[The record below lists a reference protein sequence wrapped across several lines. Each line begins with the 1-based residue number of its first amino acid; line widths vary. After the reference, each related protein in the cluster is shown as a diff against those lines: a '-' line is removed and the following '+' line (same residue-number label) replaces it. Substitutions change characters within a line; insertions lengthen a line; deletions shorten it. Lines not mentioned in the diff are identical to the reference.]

1 MPPHAPLDR
10 DAAHHG
16 ATPPSPPSKRASNA
30 TRPLLLGLAVASA
43 IWLLAPRAEAACDP
57 DTPPLADGGSV
68 TCSSTDGTG
77 FDASANTNVTIT
89 TSGTTVLDDSGAEDA
104 AIVVGDDNTITLGAD
119 STLNVTDAV
128 GLLGGDDN
136 DVDLDGTINVTA
148 DDGVGV
154 RMGSNTDPSSPSA
167 IEIQNT
173 GDITVTGTNGVAIDV
188 VDNYDV
194 TNEVGGTITIGAGA
208 TGGVALRGVD
218 DNILWNS
225 GTIVLDADDAR
236 AIQLRNNTGLPLP
249 NGAINDGTVIV
260 NGANGIVIEVGDDV
274 GTLLD
279 GTVDLNGTNGRG
291 LSIGDRTD
299 PAAQA
304 NHTNNGTTNV
314 AGEGS
319 IGIEAGDGWFSGS
332 GASIQSDVRNAG
344 TIDVSGANAYGI
356 RVGDDA
362 NTSGN
367 HNSFVTNFSG
377 ATIDVTGTDSVGVS
391 LGGNDVL
398 TSSDASLDDV
408 ASFLNA
414 GTITGDQDAGPL
426 VEFRDAFGTFENRI
440 LNLATGV
447 LAADMTHAGTPNR
460 GIAIQGTDGIE
471 RITNFGSIT
480 GDLLLAGGN
489 DFFEHRTSGS
499 FMGTVQFG
507 DGDDTA
513 RLIATDMLLNAFD
526 LSAFVDVETIE
537 IDGLASTDPGFDLTG
552 TDTFEGLLSV
562 LENGA
567 LTTAGGLTIGGDL
580 LNAGQV
586 NAGLTFTGTN
596 TILENN
602 DVVDGAVTFTTDGGR
617 ILNRGSIT
625 GDITFANGNNIY
637 AHGPTASLGGTVFG
651 GTTGIDTAQ
660 LADSGGIL
668 RVFDLSVLDGF
679 EFLTVFGD
687 DDLQPGWDL
696 RNTAGFDGDINVTAG
711 ASLDH
716 AAPLQLGGD
725 LTNSGRIAGDLV
737 TGSIDTTVTN
747 TGVIDGAL
755 TFGIG
760 NDLLDHSGEITG
772 AVDLG
777 DGDDEVRFR
786 RDAILGAGVD
796 GGLGEDIFEL
806 GDTGGSEREFDLAT
820 LTSFET
826 LRVTGANAAQTGW
839 ELLNGLA
846 LPGLLDIEAGGAL
859 DADATT
865 PVALDRA
872 GDVRNAGRIG
882 TDLAFGNAGHTLTN
896 LAGGSVEGVVT
907 FGGGADTVDN
917 AGTILANVELGGG
930 DDVYRQS
937 ALGSVDFAATI
948 NGQGGSNDT
957 VVLAFDDT
965 TEGTF
970 DLGRI
975 TGFERVQLEGGAP
988 VMGMNASAGW
998 RLTNGAGYGGG
1009 VEVLAGAR
1017 LTATSPV
1024 NPVNLGGDLTFA
1036 DGSAV
1041 DLRVDGITTPLV
1053 VAGTVSLDGEAD
1065 IEADT
1070 GLGVGTYTVI
1080 DAATRVG
1087 SFDAITLPDAS
1098 GLISFSTL
1106 ETATGLDLILSSAT
1120 SFGDPNIAF
1129 GANNQAIGRYLTAI
1143 NGDAGTSTELQT
1155 ALNELARTDGNLDN
1169 VLSALSP
1176 ESYDAQSAVVMEG
1189 GRRVARILMERPR
1202 ECTPGAMDPWQ
1213 GTSQPVTCHA
1223 RRWAPWISGVGSYRS
1238 RDGFSGHPEY
1248 DALLGGIVVG
1258 VDAPSIAGFDFTLA
1272 VSSQHGKVDFEQF
1285 GDADLTM
1292 AEISGHAAWSH
1303 GPLRVQGVASWA
1315 HTRHES
1321 QRAIVFSE
1329 GTGANAIARSLT
1341 ATEDFDSSRFLLAAE
1356 VGARFDV
1363 GPIQIE
1369 PIAAIDWIR
1378 MEVDGLT
1385 ESGAGVYDARIG
1397 SRDDDVF
1404 TTRAGLRLGTVYEYR
1419 RYLHSALE
1427 WATGVWRPTL
1437 DLRWRQTITGNE
1449 RDVSAS
1455 LVQAPTTVAPFTV
1468 GAKED
1473 AGGFEVGAGL
1483 SFAPK
1488 YANRLQLQLRY
1499 DLYRASHTLDHDLTA
1514 RLRIGF

>member
-1 MPPHAPLDR
+1 MTPQSPLDR
-10 DAAHHG
+10 DG
-16 ATPPSPPSKRASNA
+16 APRPTSTSTRASNA
-30 TRPLLLGLAVASA
+30 ARPLLLGLAVASA
-43 IWLLAPRAEAACDP
+43 FWLLAPRAEAACAP

-68 TCSSTDGTG
+68 TCTGTDETG
-77 FDASANTNVTIT
+77 FDASTNTNVTIT
-89 TSGTTVLDDSGAEDA
+89 TSGVTVLDDSGAEDA
-104 AIVVGDDNTITLGAD
+104 AIVVGTDNTIVLGSDATL
-119 STLNVTDAV
+119 SVTDGV
-128 GLLGGDDN
+128 GILGGDDN
-136 DVDLDGTINVTA
+136 DVDLGGTIAVTA
-148 DDGVGV
+148 DGGVGV

-173 GDITVTGTNGVAIDV
+173 GDLTVTGVNGVGIDV

-194 TNEVGGTITIGAGA
+194 TNEIGGTITIGASA
-208 TGGVALRGVD
+208 SGGVALRGVD

-249 NGAINDGTVIV
+249 NGAITDGTVSV

-314 AGEGS
+314 AGDGS
-319 IGIEAGDGWFSGS
+319 IGIQAGDGWNSGS

-344 TIDVSGANAYGI
+344 TINVSGANATGI

-367 HNSFVTNFSG
+367 NNSFVSNFSG

-398 TSSDASLDDV
+398 TPSDAGLEDV

-414 GTITGDQDAGPL
+414 GTITGDEDAGPL
-426 VEFRDAFGTFENRI
+426 VEFRNAFDAFENRI
-440 LNLATGV
+440 LNLSTGV
-447 LAADMTHAGTPNR
+447 LAADGTNAGTANR

-471 RITNFGSIT
+471 RVTNFGAIT
-480 GDLLLAGGN
+480 GDLFLAGGN

-499 FMGTVQFG
+499 FLGTVEFG
-507 DGDDTA
+507 AGDDTA
-513 RLIATDMLLNAFD
+513 RLIAEDMLLNAFD
-526 LSAFVDVETIE
+526 VEAFADVETIE

-552 TDTFEGLLSV
+552 TDGFTGLLNV

-567 LTTAGGLTIGGDL
+567 LATAGGLTIGGNL
-580 LNAGQV
+580 RNAGRV
-586 NAGLTFTGTN
+586 NADLTFSGAN
-596 TILENN
+596 AILENE
-602 DVVDGAVTFTTDGGR
+602 DLVDGTVTFTTDGGG

-625 GDITFANGNNIY
+625 GDITFANGDNIY

-651 GTTGIDTAQ
+651 GTTGTNTAQ
-660 LADSGGIL
+660 LADSEGII
-668 RVFDLSVLDGF
+668 RVFDLDALDGF
-679 EFLTVFGD
+679 EFLQVFGD

-696 RNTAGFDGDINVTAG
+696 RNTAGFDGNIDVRAG

-725 LTNSGRIAGDLV
+725 LTNSGRIRGDLV
-737 TGSIDTTVTN
+737 TGSIDTTITN
-747 TGVIDGAL
+747 TGVIDGAV

-760 NDLLDHSGEITG
+760 NDILAHSGEITG
-772 AVDLG
+772 PVDLG
-777 DGDDEVRFR
+777 DGDDEVRFG
-786 RDAILGAGVD
+786 RDAILGARAD
-796 GGLGEDIFEL
+796 GGLGDDVFEL
-806 GDTGGSEREFDLAT
+806 GDTGNSEREFDLAT
-820 LTSFET
+820 LSGFET
-826 LRVTGANAAQTGW
+826 IRVTGADPANTGW

-846 LPGLLDIEAGGAL
+846 FSGLLDIEAGGAL

-865 PVALDRA
+865 PVALDRT

-882 TDLAFGNAGHTLTN
+882 TELAFGSAGHTLTN

-907 FGGGADTVDN
+907 FGSGADTLDN
-917 AGTILANVELGGG
+917 DGAILADVILGGG
-930 DDVYRQS
+930 DDVYRQGV
-937 ALGSVDFAATI
+937 LGSVDFGATI
-948 NGQGGSNDT
+948 DGGSGTNDT
-957 VVLAFDDT
+957 AVLAFDDT
-965 TEGTF
+965 TAGTF

-1017 LTATSPV
+1017 LAATSPV
-1024 NPVNLGGDLTFA
+1024 NPVSLGGDLTFS

-1041 DLRVDGITTPLV
+1041 DLRVDGLTTPLV
-1053 VAGTVSLDGEAD
+1053 VAGTVSLDGEAAID
-1065 IEADT
+1065 VDP

-1080 DAATRVG
+1080 DAGTRVG
-1087 SFDAITLPDAS
+1087 SFDTISLPGAS

-1106 ETATGLDLILSSAT
+1106 ETATGLDLILASAT
-1120 SFGDPNIAF
+1120 SFGDPSIAF
-1129 GANNQAIGRYLTAI
+1129 GANNQAIGSYLTAI
-1143 NGDAGTSTELQT
+1143 NGDAGTSPALQS
-1155 ALNELARTDGNLDN
+1155 ALNGLARTDGSVDN
-1169 VLSALSP
+1169 VLSAISP

-1202 ECTPGAMDPWQ
+1202 DCTKGEMEPWQ
-1213 GTSQPVTCHA
+1213 GSPRPIDCHA
-1223 RRWAPWISGVGSYRS
+1223 RRWAPWVSGVGSYRS
-1238 RDGFSGHPEY
+1238 RDGFAGHPEY

-1258 VDAPSIAGFDFTLA
+1258 LDAPSVAGFDFTFA
-1272 VSSQHGKVDFEQF
+1272 VSSQYGKVDFERF
-1285 GDADLTM
+1285 GDADLAMT
-1292 AEISGHAAWSH
+1292 EVSGHVAWNH
-1303 GPLRVQGVASWA
+1303 GPLRAQGVASWA

-1321 QRAIVFSE
+1321 KRAIAFSE
-1329 GTGANAIARSLT
+1329 GTGAT
-1341 ATEDFDSSRFLLAAE
+1341 AVVEALSAQEDFDSSRFLVAAE

-1363 GPIQIE
+1363 GPVQIE
-1369 PIAAIDWIR
+1369 PIAAFDWIR

-1385 ESGAGVYDARIG
+1385 ESGAGVYDARIA

-1404 TTRAGLRLGTVYEYR
+1404 TTRTGVRLGAVYEYR
-1419 RYLHSALE
+1419 RYLHRYLE
-1427 WATGVWRPTL
+1427 WATGVWRPSL
-1437 DLRWRQTITGNE
+1437 DLRWRQTISGNE
-1449 RDVSAS
+1449 RDVRAS
-1455 LVQAPTTVAPFTV
+1455 LVQAPNSVAPFSV
-1468 GAKED
+1468 QAKED
-1473 AGGFEVGAGL
+1473 AGGFELGAGL
-1483 SFAPK
+1483 TFAPK
-1488 YANRLQLQLRY
+1488 HANRLEIQIGY

-1514 RLRIGF
+1514 RIRIGF

>member
-1 MPPHAPLDR
+1 MTPQPLLDR
-10 DAAHHG
+10 DATTRG
-16 ATPPSPPSKRASNA
+16 AARPSPPSTRASNA
-30 TRPLLLGLAVASA
+30 ARPLLLGLAVASA
-43 IWLLAPRAEAACDP
+43 FWLFAPRAEAACDP

-68 TCSSTDGTG
+68 TCTGTDETG
-77 FDASANTNVTIT
+77 FDAASNTNVTIT
-89 TSGTTVLDDSGAEDA
+89 TSGTTVLDDTGAEDA
-104 AIVVGDDNTITLGAD
+104 AIVVGDGNTITLGAD
-119 STLNVTDAV
+119 STLNVTDGA

-136 DVDLDGTINVTA
+136 DVDLGGTINVTA

-173 GDITVTGTNGVAIDV
+173 GDITVTGTNGIAIDV

-194 TNEVGGTITIGAGA
+194 TNEAGGTITIGAGA

-249 NGAINDGTVIV
+249 NGAINDGTVTV

-304 NHTNNGTTNV
+304 NHTNAGTTNV
-314 AGEGS
+314 AGDGS
-319 IGIEAGDGWFSGS
+319 IGIEAGDGWYSGS

-344 TIDVSGANAYGI
+344 TIDVSGADAFGI

-362 NTSGN
+362 NTNGN

-408 ASFLNA
+408 ASFVNA
-414 GTITGDQDAGPL
+414 GTIAGDEDAGPL
-426 VEFRDAFGTFENRI
+426 VEFRNAFGAFENRI
-440 LNLATGV
+440 LNLSTGV
-447 LAADMTHAGTPNR
+447 LSADRTNAGTPDR

-471 RITNFGSIT
+471 RITNFGAIT
-480 GDLLLAGGN
+480 GDLFLAGGN

-499 FMGTVQFG
+499 FLGTVEFG
-507 DGDDTA
+507 AGTDTA
-513 RLIATDMLLNAFD
+513 RLVATDMLLNAFE

-552 TDTFEGLLSV
+552 TEGFEGLLSV

-567 LTTAGGLTIGGDL
+567 LTTAGGLSVGGDL

-586 NAGLTFTGTN
+586 NADLTFSGTSA
-596 TILENN
+596 ILDNVG
-602 DVVDGAVTFTTDGGR
+602 VVDGAVTFTTDGGR
-617 ILNRGSIT
+617 ILNRGSVS

-637 AHGPTASLGGTVFG
+637 THGPDASLGGTVFG
-651 GTTGIDTAQ
+651 GTTGTDTAQ
-660 LADSGGIL
+660 LGDSEGVL
-668 RVFDLSVLDGF
+668 RIFDLSRLDGF
-679 EFLTVFGD
+679 EFLQVFGD
-687 DDLQPGWDL
+687 DDAQPGWDL
-696 RNTAGFDGDINVTAG
+696 RNTAGFDGDIDVRAG

-725 LTNSGRIAGDLV
+725 LTNSGRITGDLV
-737 TGSIDTTVTN
+737 TGSIDTTITN
-747 TGVIDGAL
+747 TGLIDGAL
-755 TFGIG
+755 TFGVG
-760 NDLLDHSGEITG
+760 NDLLDHGGEITG

-786 RDAILGAGVD
+786 RDAILGAGAD
-796 GGLGEDIFEL
+796 GGLGEDVFEL

-820 LTSFET
+820 LTGFET
-826 LRVTGANAAQTGW
+826 VRVTGADSAQTGW

-859 DADATT
+859 DADATA
-865 PVALDRA
+865 PVTLGRA

-882 TDLAFGNAGHTLTN
+882 TDLAFGNGGHTLTN
-896 LAGGSVEGVVT
+896 LADGSIEGGVT
-907 FGGGADTVDN
+907 FGSGSDTVDN
-917 AGTILANVELGGG
+917 DGAILADVDLGGG
-930 DDVYRQS
+930 DDVYRQGVF
-937 ALGSVDFAATI
+937 GSVAFGATI
-948 NGQGGSNDT
+948 DGEGGTNDT
-957 VVLAFDDT
+957 AVLAFDDT
-965 TEGTF
+965 TQGTF

-988 VMGMNASAGW
+988 VMGLNASAGW
-998 RLTNGAGYGGG
+998 RLTNGAGYGGV
-1009 VEVLAGAR
+1009 VEVLSGAR
-1017 LTATSPV
+1017 LSATSPV
-1024 NPVNLGGDLTFA
+1024 NPVDLGGDLTFA

-1053 VAGTVSLDGEAD
+1053 VSGTVSLDGEAD
-1065 IEADT
+1065 IEVDA

-1080 DAATRVG
+1080 DAGTRVG

-1106 ETATGLDLILSSAT
+1106 ETATGLDLILASAT
-1120 SFGDPNIAF
+1120 SFGDPGIAF

-1143 NGDAGTSTELQT
+1143 NGDAGTSSALQT
-1155 ALNELARTDGNLDN
+1155 ALNELARTDGSIDN
-1169 VLSALSP
+1169 VLSAISP

-1189 GRRVARILMERPR
+1189 GRRVARILLERPR
-1202 ECTPGAMDPWQ
+1202 ECTPGEMDPWQ
-1213 GTSQPVTCHA
+1213 GTSRPIDCHA
-1223 RRWAPWISGVGSYRS
+1223 RRWAPWVSGVGSYRS

-1258 VDAPSIAGFDFTLA
+1258 LDAPSVAGFDFTLA
-1272 VSSQHGKVDFEQF
+1272 VSSQHGKVDFERF
-1285 GDADLTM
+1285 GEADLTM
-1292 AEISGHAAWSH
+1292 AEISGHAAWTH

-1321 QRAIVFSE
+1321 KRAIAFSE
-1329 GTGANAIARSLT
+1329 GTGAT
-1341 ATEDFDSSRFLLAAE
+1341 AVVQALSAEEDFDSSRFLLAAE

-1369 PIAAIDWIR
+1369 PIAAFDWIR
-1378 MEVDGLT
+1378 MEIDGLT
-1385 ESGAGVYDARIG
+1385 ESGAGVYDARIA

-1404 TTRAGLRLGTVYEYR
+1404 TTRIGVRLGTVYEYR
-1419 RYLHSALE
+1419 RYLHRYLE

-1437 DLRWRQTITGNE
+1437 DLRWRQTVSGNE
-1449 RDVSAS
+1449 RDVRAS
-1455 LVQAPTTVAPFTV
+1455 LVQAPNTVAPFSV
-1468 GAKED
+1468 QAKED
-1473 AGGFEVGAGL
+1473 AGGFELGAGL
-1483 SFAPK
+1483 TFAPK
-1488 YANRLQLQLRY
+1488 YANRLQIQIGY